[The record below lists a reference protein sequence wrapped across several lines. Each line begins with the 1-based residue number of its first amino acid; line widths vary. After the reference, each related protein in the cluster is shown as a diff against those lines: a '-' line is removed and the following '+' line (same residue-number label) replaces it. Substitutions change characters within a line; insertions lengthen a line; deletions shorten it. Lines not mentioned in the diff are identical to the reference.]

1 MGRAISLEVDEQL
14 KVKSSNFIK
23 NIKSGMHLTSDI
35 NSDINSL
42 EWLEIIEEV
51 CPYLDN
57 IVRAP
62 KVALVSESE
71 VRKIEKAKK
80 TGVESVKDLSKH
92 TDYIDKIDPVTGDV
106 QPSKILVVYREET
119 FNTYENRFI
128 YTLILNLLRFLTEK
142 EELLKDLKPKNE
154 KLLQYSASTTNGK
167 EKVKVDLKISTKPT
181 RIGDDDNDLEK
192 ELNSVRKRIE
202 KMKKFINSWLAS
214 ELITSLQKQ
223 HAILVMPPIKKT
235 NLILKNPNF
244 QMATKLWD
252 FLYSIDE
259 SKNSN
264 INGLDSK
271 GDLLLRGILD
281 DSFLMDYYVLDSISI
296 NKKDQKDKLCK
307 YALLIIMN
315 QVQRAVDILLQNG
328 IKISEQE
335 LLRLLS
341 TEIEKKSNISQLG
354 SMDIK
359 NKFKKEMDEYLA
371 RANQYLQE
379 VL

>member
-1 MGRAISLEVDEQL
+1 MGKAISLEVDEQL

-35 NSDINSL
+35 NSDINDL

-106 QPSKILVVYREET
+106 QPSKILVVFREET

-154 KLLQYSASTTNGK
+154 KLLQYSASTSNGK
-167 EKVKVDLKISTKPT
+167 EKVKVDVKISTKPT
-181 RIGDDDNDLEK
+181 RLGDDDNDLEK
-192 ELNSVRKRIE
+192 ELNSIRKRIE

-271 GDLLLRGILD
+271 GDELLRNILD

-307 YALLIIMN
+307 YALLMIMN

-335 LLRLLS
+335 LLKLLS
-341 TEIEKKSNISQLG
+341 AEIEKKANISQLG
-354 SMDIK
+354 SADIK
-359 NKFKKEMDEYLA
+359 NKFKKEMDDYLA
-371 RANQYLQE
+371 LANQYL
-379 VL
+379 

>member
-1 MGRAISLEVDEQL
+1 MGKAISLEVDEQL

-23 NIKSGMHLTSDI
+23 NIKSGMHLTSDV
-35 NSDINSL
+35 NSDINDL

-128 YTLILNLLRFLTEK
+128 YTLILTLLRFLTEK
-142 EELLKDLKPKNE
+142 EELLKDMKPKNE
-154 KLLQYSASTTNGK
+154 KLLQYSASTSNGK
-167 EKVKVDLKISTKPT
+167 EKVKVDVKISTKPT
-181 RIGDDDNDLEK
+181 RLGNDDNDLEK
-192 ELNSVRKRIE
+192 ELNSIRKRIE

-244 QMATKLWD
+244 QMATKLWN
-252 FLYSIDE
+252 FLYSVDE

-271 GDLLLRGILD
+271 GDELLRGILD

-296 NKKDQKDKLCK
+296 DKKKQKDSLCK
-307 YALLIIMN
+307 YALLMIMN

-335 LLRLLS
+335 LLKLLS
-341 TEIEKKSNISQLG
+341 AEIEKKANISQLG
-354 SMDIK
+354 SQDIK

-371 RANQYLQE
+371 LANQYL
-379 VL
+379 

>member
-1 MGRAISLEVDEQL
+1 MKL
-14 KVKSSNFIK
+14 
-23 NIKSGMHLTSDI
+23 
-35 NSDINSL
+35 
-42 EWLEIIEEV
+42 

-128 YTLILNLLRFLTEK
+128 YTLILTLLRFLTEK
-142 EELLKDLKPKNE
+142 EELLKDMKPKNE
-154 KLLQYSASTTNGK
+154 KLLQYSASTSNGK
-167 EKVKVDLKISTKPT
+167 EKVKVDVKISTKPT
-181 RIGDDDNDLEK
+181 RLGNDDNDLEK
-192 ELNSVRKRIE
+192 ELNSIRKRIE

-244 QMATKLWD
+244 QMATKLWN
-252 FLYSIDE
+252 FLYSVDE
-259 SKNSN
+259 TKNSN

-271 GDLLLRGILD
+271 GDVLLRGILD

-296 NKKDQKDKLCK
+296 DKKKQKDSLCK
-307 YALLIIMN
+307 YALLMIMN

-335 LLRLLS
+335 LLKLLS
-341 TEIEKKSNISQLG
+341 AEIEKKANISQLG
-354 SMDIK
+354 SQDIK

-371 RANQYLQE
+371 LANQYL
-379 VL
+379 

>member
-1 MGRAISLEVDEQL
+1 MGKAISLEVDEQL
-14 KVKSSNFIK
+14 KIKSSNFIK
-23 NIKSGMHLTSDI
+23 NIKSGMHLTSDV
-35 NSDINSL
+35 NSDINDL

-128 YTLILNLLRFLTEK
+128 YTLILTLLRFLTEK
-142 EELLKDLKPKNE
+142 EELLKDMKPKNE
-154 KLLQYSASTTNGK
+154 KLLQYSASTSNGK
-167 EKVKVDLKISTKPT
+167 EKVKVDVKISTKPT
-181 RIGDDDNDLEK
+181 RLGSDDNDLEK
-192 ELNSVRKRIE
+192 ELNSIRKRIE

-244 QMATKLWD
+244 QMATKLWN
-252 FLYSIDE
+252 FLYSVDE

-271 GDLLLRGILD
+271 GDELLRGILD

-296 NKKDQKDKLCK
+296 DKKKQKDSLCK
-307 YALLIIMN
+307 YALLMIMN

-341 TEIEKKSNISQLG
+341 TEIEKKANISQLG
-354 SMDIK
+354 SQDIK

-371 RANQYLQE
+371 LANQYL
-379 VL
+379 

>member
-1 MGRAISLEVDEQL
+1 MGKAISLSIDEGL
-14 KVKSSNFIK
+14 KTKSSNFTK
-23 NIKSGMHLTSDI
+23 NIKSGMTFKSDLS
-35 NSDINSL
+35 SDINSL
-42 EWLEIIEEV
+42 EWLDLIEEV

-57 IVRAP
+57 IVRTP

-71 VRKIEKAKK
+71 VTKIEKAKK
-80 TGVESVKDLSKH
+80 TSVDTVKDLSKH

-106 QPSKILVVYREET
+106 LPSKLLVVFREET

-142 EELLKDLKPKNE
+142 EELLKDLKPKNDKTLE
-154 KLLQYSASTTNGK
+154 YSASTSNGR
-167 EKVKVDLKISTKPT
+167 ERVKVDIKISTKPT
-181 RIGDDDNDLEK
+181 KLSDEDNDLEK
-192 ELNSVRKRIE
+192 EINSVKKRIA
-202 KMKKFINSWLAS
+202 KMKKFVNSWLAS

-223 HAILVMPPIKKT
+223 HAVLVMPPIKKT

-259 SKNSN
+259 NKNKN

-271 GDLLLRGILD
+271 GDELLRSILD
-281 DSFLMDYYVLDSISI
+281 DSFLMDYYVMDSISI

-307 YALLIIMN
+307 YALLMIMN

-335 LLRLLS
+335 LLKLLNA
-341 TEIEKKSNISQLG
+341 EIEKKKSISQIG
-354 SMDIK
+354 SADIK
-359 NKFKKEMDEYLA
+359 KKFQKEMDDYLA
-371 RANQYLQE
+371 LTSQYL
-379 VL
+379 

>member
-1 MGRAISLEVDEQL
+1 MGKAISLSVDEQL

-23 NIKSGMHLTSDI
+23 NIKSGMHLTSDV
-35 NSDINSL
+35 NSDINDL

-106 QPSKILVVYREET
+106 QPSKILVVFREET

-142 EELLKDLKPKNE
+142 EELLKDMKPKNE
-154 KLLQYSASTTNGK
+154 KLLQYSASTSNGK
-167 EKVKVDLKISTKPT
+167 EKLKVDVKISTKPT
-181 RIGDDDNDLEK
+181 RIGDEDNDLEK
-192 ELNSVRKRIE
+192 ELNSIRKRIE

-259 SKNSN
+259 TKNNN

-271 GDLLLRGILD
+271 GDELLRGILD

-296 NKKDQKDKLCK
+296 DKKKQKDKLCN
-307 YALLIIMN
+307 YALLMIMN
-315 QVQRAVDILLQNG
+315 QVQRAVDILLKNG

-335 LLRLLS
+335 LLKLLS
-341 TEIEKKSNISQLG
+341 AEIEKKANISQLG
-354 SMDIK
+354 SADIK
-359 NKFKKEMDEYLA
+359 NKFKKEMDDYLA
-371 RANQYLQE
+371 RANQYL
-379 VL
+379 

>member
-1 MGRAISLEVDEQL
+1 MGKAISLEVDEQL
-14 KVKSSNFIK
+14 KTKSSNFIK
-23 NIKSGMHLTSDI
+23 NIKSGMHLTSDV
-35 NSDINSL
+35 NSDINDL

-128 YTLILNLLRFLTEK
+128 YTLILTLLRFLTEK
-142 EELLKDLKPKNE
+142 EELLKDMKPKNE
-154 KLLQYSASTTNGK
+154 KLLQYSASTSNGK
-167 EKVKVDLKISTKPT
+167 EKIKVDVKISTKPT
-181 RIGDDDNDLEK
+181 RLGNDDNDLEK
-192 ELNSVRKRIE
+192 ELNSIRKRIE

-244 QMATKLWD
+244 QMATKLWN
-252 FLYSIDE
+252 FLYSVDE
-259 SKNSN
+259 TKNSN

-271 GDLLLRGILD
+271 GDELLRGILD

-296 NKKDQKDKLCK
+296 DKKKQKDSLCK
-307 YALLIIMN
+307 YALLMIMN

-341 TEIEKKSNISQLG
+341 TEIEKKANISQLG
-354 SMDIK
+354 SQDIK

-371 RANQYLQE
+371 LANQYL
-379 VL
+379 

>member
-1 MGRAISLEVDEQL
+1 MGKAISLEVDEQL
-14 KVKSSNFIK
+14 KTKSSNFIK
-23 NIKSGMHLTSDI
+23 NIKSGMHLTSDV
-35 NSDINSL
+35 NSDINDL

-128 YTLILNLLRFLTEK
+128 YTLILTLLRFLTEK
-142 EELLKDLKPKNE
+142 EELLKDMKPKNE
-154 KLLQYSASTTNGK
+154 KLLQYSASTSNGK
-167 EKVKVDLKISTKPT
+167 EKIKVDVKISTKPT
-181 RIGDDDNDLEK
+181 RLGDDDNDLEK
-192 ELNSVRKRIE
+192 ELNSIRKRIE

-244 QMATKLWD
+244 QMATKLWN
-252 FLYSIDE
+252 FLYSVDE
-259 SKNSN
+259 TKNSN

-271 GDLLLRGILD
+271 GDELLRGILD

-296 NKKDQKDKLCK
+296 DKKKQKDSLCK
-307 YALLIIMN
+307 YALLMIMN

-341 TEIEKKSNISQLG
+341 TEIEKKANISQLG
-354 SMDIK
+354 SQDIK

-371 RANQYLQE
+371 LANQYL
-379 VL
+379 

>member
-1 MGRAISLEVDEQL
+1 MGKAISLEVDEQL
-14 KVKSSNFIK
+14 KTKSSNFIK
-23 NIKSGMHLTSDI
+23 NIKSGMHLTSDV
-35 NSDINSL
+35 NSDINDL

-128 YTLILNLLRFLTEK
+128 YTLILTLLRFLTEK
-142 EELLKDLKPKNE
+142 EELLKDMKPKNE
-154 KLLQYSASTTNGK
+154 KLLQYSASTSNGK
-167 EKVKVDLKISTKPT
+167 EKVKVDVKISTKPT
-181 RIGDDDNDLEK
+181 RLGNDDNDLEK
-192 ELNSVRKRIE
+192 ELNSIRKRIE

-244 QMATKLWD
+244 QMATKLWN
-252 FLYSIDE
+252 FLYSVDE
-259 SKNSN
+259 TKNSN

-271 GDLLLRGILD
+271 GDELLRGILD
-281 DSFLMDYYVLDSISI
+281 DSFLMDYYVVDSISI
-296 NKKDQKDKLCK
+296 DKKKQKDSLCK
-307 YALLIIMN
+307 YALLMIMN

-341 TEIEKKSNISQLG
+341 TEIEKKANISQIG
-354 SMDIK
+354 SQDIK

-371 RANQYLQE
+371 RTNEYL
-379 VL
+379 